1 MIEISEAIPR
11 VDQIF
16 QAFHDRR
23 MAPGLAYGVLVDGR
37 LVHSGGFGS
46 TGAVTTGGNPVH
58 PPDADSVF
66 RIASMTKS
74 FTASAILLLR
84 DRGRLGLDDP
94 VSVHVPELCGLVLP
108 TADSPALTI
117 RHLLT
122 MSGGL
127 PTDDAWGDRQESLD
141 PHGFSALLTNG
152 FRFVTAPGT
161 AFEYSNLGY
170 AILGRVIGSIAAGS
184 DDGARETGGRTAYHR
199 FVETELLAPLGLAAT
214 SYDVADVAPDRL
226 MAGHRRVTD
235 GWVGE
240 PFDRPGAFSAMGG
253 LFSSVRDLSRWVGG
267 FLDAF
272 PPRDDAED
280 QHPLCRASRREMQ
293 QHHRF
298 ATVAAD
304 VRVGA
309 TSPGRTARSALSAG
323 SSGYGFG
330 LIAEHFT
337 DRGEVISHSGGYP
350 GFGSHMRWHPAT
362 GLAVIALAN
371 STYAGPADAATQALN
386 ALLDQAGRPNR
397 PVTPWPDTVQA
408 AAQVDELLSGV
419 GSDAGFDHALADRLF
434 AENVDLDQPRG
445 ERVAALAA
453 GAERI
458 GVIDRSRPLELTSDG
473 PAHATWSRPAAAGV
487 QTVTIR
493 LSPEASVRVQT
504 LTVHARSA
512 PPPQVSQLVARLIA
526 VLNSPDPGWPDDMAT
541 GPAFDRER
549 FGYAARLASALGGPF
564 ELAERPAD
572 AGGGTPWVFGVQ
584 SPALSWQLSLEF
596 ADEANAVVASCTLA
610 PVAVSAG

>member
-1 MIEISEAIPR
+1 MIEISEAIAR

-16 QAFHDRR
+16 QAFHDRQI
-23 MAPGLAYGVLVDGR
+23 APGLAYGVLFDGR

-46 TGAVTTGGNPVH
+46 TGAVTTDGNPGY

-94 VSVHVPELCGLVLP
+94 VSAQVPELRDLVLP

-141 PHGFSALLTNG
+141 PDGFNALLNNG
-152 FRFVTAPGT
+152 FRFITAPGT

-170 AILGRVIGSIAAGS
+170 AILGRIIGSIAAEG
-184 DDGARETGGRTAYHR
+184 DDPGAPDAAGRTAYHR
-199 FVETELLAPLGLAAT
+199 FVETDLLAPLGLAAT
-214 SYDVADVAPDRL
+214 AYDFADVRPDRL
-226 MAGHRRVTD
+226 MPGHRRVTD
-235 GWVGE
+235 GWVSE

-280 QHPLCRASRREMQ
+280 QHPLSRASRREMQ

-298 ATVAAD
+298 ATVAAGL
-304 VRVGA
+304 RA
-309 TSPGRTARSALSAG
+309 TSPGTAARSALRASSSA
-323 SSGYGFG
+323 YGFG
-330 LIAEHFT
+330 LFAEHFT
-337 DRGEVISHSGGYP
+337 DRGDIISHSGGYP

-371 STYAGPADAATQALN
+371 STYAGPADAATRALN
-386 ALLDQAGRPNR
+386 ALLDQVGRPNR

-408 AAQVDELLSGV
+408 ADEVDRLLSGV

-445 ERVAALAA
+445 ERIAALTANV
-453 GAERI
+453 ERI
-458 GVIDRSRPLELTSDG
+458 GVIDRSGPPELTVHG

-493 LSPEASVRVQT
+493 LSPEAPVRVQT
-504 LTVHARSA
+504 LTVQARSA
-512 PPPQVSQLVARLIA
+512 PPTEVSQLVARLIA
-526 VLNSPDPGWPDDMAT
+526 VLNSPDPGWPADIAT

-564 ELAERPAD
+564 ELGERPAD
-572 AGGGTPWVFGVQ
+572 ADGGMPWVFGVH

-610 PVAVSAG
+610 PVPVSTG